1 MITPANVLGETLGK
15 SKITKDEIDE
25 ISNIFLDA
33 KTSAKILQEQADKY
47 ISWATSPSSNLF
59 ICWEEIFSEKY
70 SQKSQNTRD
79 IAA

>member
-47 ISWATSPSSNLF
+47 IS
-59 ICWEEIFSEKY
+59 
-70 SQKSQNTRD
+70 
-79 IAA
+79 